1 MYNAKNYIHGQGR
14 QDEEKAR
21 GQTFLKGT
29 DKLLTV
35 LKSLPAWSLEGQ
47 LHSS

>member
-14 QDEEKAR
+14 QDEKKAR

-29 DKLLTV
+29 DKLLTGV
-35 LKSLPAWSLEGQ
+35 F
-47 LHSS
+47 LHQDGVK